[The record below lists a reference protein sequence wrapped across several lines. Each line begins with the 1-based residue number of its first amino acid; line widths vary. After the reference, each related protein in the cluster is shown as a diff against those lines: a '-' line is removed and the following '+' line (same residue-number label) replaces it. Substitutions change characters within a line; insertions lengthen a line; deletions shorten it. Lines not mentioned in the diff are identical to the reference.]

1 MRDGKIAEDERR
13 QFAEMVEHKRRK
25 IPENERRNIPEMME
39 HKRRKH
45 RGNGGNDRRE
55 FPEIMEHRD
64 GRITEMV
71 QIKDGISR

>member
-1 MRDGKIAEDERR
+1 
-13 QFAEMVEHKRRK
+13 
-25 IPENERRNIPEMME
+25 MME

-55 FPEIMEHRD
+55 FPEIN

-71 QIKDGISR
+71 QIKDGISVMMEHETEFSGNEGT